1 MEVADRRPAGAP
13 GSIIRGTSRRRIG
26 TLPEAETVAKL
37 LGRIERALE
46 DAVEGTSRR
55 LFRAR
60 LQPVELAK
68 AASRAMQAEQV
79 IGPEGPEVPNRFR
92 IRLHP
97 GDFSR
102 FASYRQS
109 LESRIAGYLDRFA
122 GDRGLRPV
130 ADWQVDIVAD
140 TAVRPR
146 RIRVDA
152 EMADVAPP
160 GNDRSPSNG
169 AGLEGTAPLPRVE
182 PEAPVR
188 VAPGSAVHAVLL
200 AEDGRQLGLAGE
212 VTTLGRALDND
223 VVIADSRVSRYH
235 AQIRRV
241 RAGYVVRD
249 LGSTNGTS
257 VAGRRTNEQRLADG
271 DEISLGGF
279 KVALRLREA

>member
-1 MEVADRRPAGAP
+1 
-13 GSIIRGTSRRRIG
+13 
-26 TLPEAETVAKL
+26 VAKL

-79 IGPEGPEVPNRFR
+79 IGPEGPEVPNQFR

-97 GDFSR
+97 SDFSR
-102 FASYRQS
+102 FAPYRQS

-122 GDRGLRPV
+122 RDRGLRPV
-130 ADWQVDIVAD
+130 ADWQVEIAPDP
-140 TAVRPR
+140 AVRPR

-152 EMADVAPP
+152 EMADVVRYRSGGSAP
-160 GNDRSPSNG
+160 NG
-169 AGLEGTAPLPRVE
+169 AGLEGTTPLPRVE
-182 PEAPVR
+182 IEAGAR
-188 VAPGSAVHAVLL
+188 GGTDAPVHAVLV
-200 AEDGRQLGLAGE
+200 AEDGRELTLTGN
-212 VTTLGRALDND
+212 VTSLGRALDND

-271 DEISLGGF
+271 DEVSLGGF
-279 KVALRLREA
+279 KATLRLGSA